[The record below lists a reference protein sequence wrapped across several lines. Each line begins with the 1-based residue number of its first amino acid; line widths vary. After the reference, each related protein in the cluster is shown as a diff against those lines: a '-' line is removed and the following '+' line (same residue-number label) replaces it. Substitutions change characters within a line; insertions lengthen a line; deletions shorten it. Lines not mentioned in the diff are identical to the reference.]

1 MKRYL
6 LILCS
11 IMLFSLLSGSIGQEN
26 FKLGVVDTQRVLDNY
41 GKFKDANEILQT
53 ADKRLRDKLE
63 GLFQEIRTLQEKLTK
78 TELFLEKPQTEELQ
92 NQIKTKEDEFLRE
105 RQSGEQALLD
115 KQKELM
121 EPILKEIEELIKKI
135 GKEQNYDLIISKQ
148 AALYFNEKYDITDSL
163 IDTINNMPEENGV
176 ETEPVKE

>member
-1 MKRYL
+1 MKRYV

-11 IMLFSLLSGSIGQEN
+11 IMLFSLLSGSIGQES
-26 FKLGVVDTQRVLDNY
+26 FKFGVVDTQRVLDNF

-53 ADKRLRDKLE
+53 ADKRLKDKLE
-63 GLFQEIRTLQEKLTK
+63 GKFQEIRTLQEKLTK

-115 KQKELM
+115 KQKELL
-121 EPILKEIEELIKKI
+121 EPILKEIEELIKKV

-148 AALYFNEKYDITDSL
+148 AALYFNEKYDITENL
-163 IDTINNMPEENGV
+163 IETINNMPEENRV
-176 ETEPVKE
+176 EKEPVKE

>member
-1 MKRYL
+1 MKRYV

-11 IMLFSLLSGSIGQEN
+11 IMLFGMLSGSIGQEG
-26 FKLGVVDTQRVLDNY
+26 FKLGVVDTQLVLDNY

-121 EPILKEIEELIKKI
+121 EPILKEIEVLIKKI

-148 AALYFNEKYDITDSL
+148 AALYFNEKYDITQNL
-163 IDTINNMPEENGV
+163 IETINNMPEEDNV
-176 ETEPVKE
+176 KSEPAKE

>member
-1 MKRYL
+1 
-6 LILCS
+6 
-11 IMLFSLLSGSIGQEN
+11 MLFSLLSGSIGQEN

-53 ADKRLRDKLE
+53 ADKRLKDKLE

-121 EPILKEIEELIKKI
+121 EPILKEIEDLIKKI

>member
-1 MKRYL
+1 MKRYV

-11 IMLFSLLSGSIGQEN
+11 IMLFSMLSGSIGQES
-26 FKLGVVDTQRVLDNY
+26 FKFGVVDTQFVLDNY

-63 GLFQEIRTLQEKLTK
+63 GLVGEIRTLQEKLTK

-105 RQSGEQALLD
+105 RQTGEQALMD

-121 EPILKEIEELIKKI
+121 EPILKEIEDLIKKV

-148 AALYFNEKYDITDSL
+148 AALYFNEEFDITQSL
-163 IDTINNMPEENGV
+163 IDTINRTPVENNVDKVPE
-176 ETEPVKE
+176 KE